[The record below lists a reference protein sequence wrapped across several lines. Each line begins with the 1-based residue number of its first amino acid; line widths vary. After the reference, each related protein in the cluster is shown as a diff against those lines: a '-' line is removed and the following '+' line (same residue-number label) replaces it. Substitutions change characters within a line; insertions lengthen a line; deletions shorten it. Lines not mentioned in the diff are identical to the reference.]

1 MTGAGPRIGKFDPD
15 GRVVARLFTRPHIPV
30 DTGCDQAAGKG
41 RTQQEMIDAQ
51 SGVAGERIPEIFPE
65 GVDPL
70 ARVRLLS
77 ACGTASAL

>member
-1 MTGAGPRIGKFDPD
+1 
-15 GRVVARLFTRPHIPV
+15 VVTRFFTRPHIPV
-30 DTGCDQAAGKG
+30 DPGGDKAASN
-41 RTQQEMIDAQ
+41 RRAQQEMIDAQ